1 MDFQIIMNLFTT
13 ILELQVTIS
22 VRSSSW
28 LIYDYLRKVPI
39 NVFGD
44 KDMYISDVYF
54 PVVFILLWTLF
65 SLSYFHPY
73 WMLMFLKLNL

>member
-13 ILELQVTIS
+13 ILELRVTIS

-39 NVFGD
+39 NVFGGQR
-44 KDMYISDVYF
+44 YVHFRCIF
-54 PVVFILLWTLF
+54 PSCIYSLWTLF

-73 WMLMFLKLNL
+73 WMLMFLKLDL